1 MLKHPRAVRVK
12 TSKFS
17 LFASLFFY
25 FWPANDNVSSYIC
38 LLTDG
43 DVELLEYEASP
54 SGIIK
59 SFQDRFPS
67 ESTLQVLQDLWNKEQ
82 PYFSS

>member
-1 MLKHPRAVRVK
+1 MLKHPRTVRVK
-12 TSKFS
+12 TSVNFR
-17 LFASLFFY
+17 
-25 FWPANDNVSSYIC
+25 C
-38 LLTDG
+38 LLVYFSTFGLPMTMFQVTFVITDG